1 MDFKQ
6 KLEKLGKQPD
16 IILIITDEQTTPG
29 ENFPKDWERKNLPTL
44 TRLKENGFSFD
55 KAFCN
60 TCMCSPSRSTLH
72 TSTYPAI
79 HGVTQTLT
87 EGGNMSP
94 GEQVL
99 DVKMPNIMNV
109 LWAQGYDTQYRGKW
123 HMSKGIAPTG
133 ANSNYD
139 ELTSSDLALY
149 GAMGWEAPDAGEDI
163 NPLNFGGG
171 YANHDAKYVAQAI
184 KYLKEVKAQRAAG
197 NHKPFLLILSLV
209 NPHDVLAYPKSADY
223 SGYHSSAWTGREI
236 GLPSTVNEDLLRN
249 KKPMAQAQFLAVGS
263 AGLGPLPTDDDKLN
277 YVNFYGYLMSHVD
290 NEIGKVIDEL
300 YKETGGSRL
309 ADSTIVFQT
318 SDHGEMGLAHGGLR
332 QKCYVAYEE
341 NMKVPLVISNPVLF
355 KDAKLKNSEALAT
368 LADIMPTIMELTNTD
383 TTVPNMAG
391 NSLLPT
397 LETGKPVQDSILFTF
412 DDTKAGSNHKLSQVD
427 AANRIR
433 CIRTDEWKYTYY
445 FDDLGT
451 YYNQYELYNL
461 KEDPTEYTNLAYDP
475 AYEDIRNELAAK
487 LHDLEVEKLRKLHKE
502 DKGENL
508 LEKLIH
514 KVTGK

>member
-6 KLEKLGKQPD
+6 KLEQLGKQPD
-16 IILIITDEQTTPG
+16 IILIITDEQTTLG
-29 ENFPKDWERKNLPTL
+29 ENYPKDWEKTHLKTL

-87 EGGNMSP
+87 EGGPMSP

-99 DVKMPNIMNV
+99 DIKMPNIMNV

-123 HMSKGIAPTG
+123 HMSKGKAPNG

-139 ELTSSDLALY
+139 ELTPADLALY
-149 GAMGWEAPDAGEDI
+149 GAMGWETPDAGEDI

-184 KYLKEVKAQRAAG
+184 KYLKQVRAERAAG
-197 NHKPFLLILSLV
+197 IHKPFLLVLSLV

-223 SGYHSSAWTGREI
+223 SGYHPSAWAGREI
-236 GLPSTVNEDLLRN
+236 GLPMTVDEKLLEN
-249 KKPMAQAQFLAVGS
+249 KKPMAQAQFLEVCNL
-263 AGLGPLPTDDDKLN
+263 GLGSLPTKEDKLN

-290 NEIGKVIDEL
+290 KEIGYFIDEL
-300 YKETGGSRL
+300 YKETDGKRL
-309 ADSTIVFQT
+309 ADSAIVFQT

-332 QKCYVAYEE
+332 QKTYVAYEE
-341 NMKVPLVISNPVLF
+341 NMKVPLVVSNPVLF
-355 KDAKLKNSEALAT
+355 KDAEIKSSEALAT
-368 LADIMPTIMELTNTD
+368 LADILPTIIQFTNTD
-383 TTVPNMAG
+383 TTIPNMAG
-391 NSLLPT
+391 TSLVPV
-397 LETGKPVQDSILFTF
+397 LETGEPVQDSILFTF
-412 DDTKAGSNHKLSQVD
+412 DDTKAGSNSKDSQVN

-433 CIRTDEWKYTYY
+433 CIRTNEWKFSMY
-445 FDDLGT
+445 FDALGT
-451 YYNQYELYNL
+451 YYDQFELYNL
-461 KEDPTEYTNLAYDP
+461 KKDPTEYTNLAYDP
-475 AYEDIRNELAAK
+475 AYEPVRKELAEK
-487 LHDLEVEKLRKLHKE
+487 LHKLEVAKLRKLHE
-502 DKGENL
+502 
-508 LEKLIH
+508 
-514 KVTGK
+514 